1 MLQMMMKPDQF
12 DNWVKAARPGDDVV
26 YATGARPA
34 EGIGAYVRSLHE
46 KGLVT
51 MTAKRGDDGFRFI
64 AQRLSD
70 PRPSQVRARKPVNRG
85 RFALAANDGKMTT
98 RAVLRLLAQAASKGL
113 PCPTNA
119 ELAKR
124 IGLKDAVAASYR
136 VRRLVQSGAIVVEE
150 PSPSERRVVT
160 IVATG
165 AQTRRAQL

>member
-1 MLQMMMKPDQF
+1 
-12 DNWVKAARPGDDVV
+12 
-26 YATGARPA
+26 
-34 EGIGAYVRSLHE
+34 
-46 KGLVT
+46 
-51 MTAKRGDDGFRFI
+51 
-64 AQRLSD
+64 
-70 PRPSQVRARKPVNRG
+70 
-85 RFALAANDGKMTT
+85 
-98 RAVLRLLAQAASKGL
+98 VLRLLAQAASKGL